1 MAQFLMVTV
10 TLGCI
15 SLLYLLPGTQSGGL
29 GKGLKLLRPRVC
41 IIQAIHLPSKMN
53 PVDIVWLSPFTA
65 RIETFVHREAKT
77 GTVIGVRWVKLLSNQ
92 GPDPSLVYRPDVDP
106 ELAKDK
112 DSFRN
117 YTVRGEATAPSVLS
131 QFGTNP
137 ALIGLQAGPL
147 LDRVFTTYKLMH
159 THQTVDFVSRKHIQF
174 GSFSHKKMTVMEV
187 VNLLDDLVD
196 ESDPDVDFPNSFH
209 AFQTAEGIRKAHPD
223 KDWFHLVGL
232 LHDLGKILALW
243 GEPQW
248 AVVGDT
254 FPVGCRPQA
263 SVVFRESTF
272 QDNPD
277 LRDPRYSTELGIYQP
292 HCGLENVLM
301 SWGHDE
307 YLYRMMKFNKFSLPP
322 EAFYMIRFHSFYPWH
337 TGGDYLQLCSQQDL
351 DMLPWV
357 QEFNKFDLYTKSPEL
372 PDVDSLR
379 PYYQGLIDKYCPGIL
394 SW

>member
-1 MAQFLMVTV
+1 
-10 TLGCI
+10 
-15 SLLYLLPGTQSGGL
+15 
-29 GKGLKLLRPRVC
+29 
-41 IIQAIHLPSKMN
+41 N
-53 PVDIVWLSPFTA
+53 PPP
-65 RIETFVHREAKT
+65 K
-77 GTVIGVRWVKLLSNQ
+77 Q

-106 ELAKDK
+106 EVAKDK
-112 DSFRN
+112 GSFRN
-117 YTVRGEATAPSVLS
+117 YRS
-131 QFGTNP
+131 
-137 ALIGLQAGPL
+137 GPL
-147 LDRVFTTYKLMH
+147 LDRVFATYKLMH
-159 THQTVDFVSRKHIQF
+159 AQQTVDFVRKKHAQF
-174 GSFSHKKMTVMEV
+174 GAFSYKKMTVLEAVDM
-187 VNLLDDLVD
+187 LDGLVD

-232 LHDLGKILALW
+232 LHDLGKVLVLA

-263 SVVFRESTF
+263 SVVFCDSTF

-277 LRDPRYSTELGIYQP
+277 LQDPRYSTELGMYQP

-307 YLYRMMKFNKFSLPP
+307 YMYQMMKFNKFSLPQ
-322 EAFYMIRFHSFYPWH
+322 EAFYIIRFHSFYPWH
-337 TGGDYLQLCSQQDL
+337 TGGDYRQLCSERDL
-351 DMLPWV
+351 AMLPWV

-372 PDVDSLR
+372 PDVNTLR
-379 PYYQGLIDKYCPGIL
+379 PYYQGLIDKYCPGVL